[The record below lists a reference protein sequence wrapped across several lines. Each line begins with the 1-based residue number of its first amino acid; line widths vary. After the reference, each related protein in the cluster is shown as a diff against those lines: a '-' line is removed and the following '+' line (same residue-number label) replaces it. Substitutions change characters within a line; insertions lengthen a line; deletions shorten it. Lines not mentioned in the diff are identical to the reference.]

1 MCEPA
6 KVKLEIEMTK
16 DDMKAITADT
26 VIFEETD
33 GYVVMG
39 FLQTYSP
46 SKDEEGAY
54 TRRAQVVSRITLS
67 WEQFARLIPRM
78 ADYAQK
84 TQEKAEANHK
94 AALKIMRGISKESGQ

>member
-6 KVKLEIEMTK
+6 KVKLEIEVTK

-46 SKDEEGAY
+46 SKDEEAHIHAEH
-54 TRRAQVVSRITLS
+54 RSFRASPYHGSNLL
-67 WEQFARLIPRM
+67 A
-78 ADYAQK
+78 
-84 TQEKAEANHK
+84 
-94 AALKIMRGISKESGQ
+94 

>member
-1 MCEPA
+1 MCEPT
-6 KVKLEIEMTK
+6 KVKLEIEVTK

-46 SKDEEGAY
+46 SKDE
-54 TRRAQVVSRITLS
+54 
-67 WEQFARLIPRM
+67 
-78 ADYAQK
+78 
-84 TQEKAEANHK
+84 
-94 AALKIMRGISKESGQ
+94 

>member
-6 KVKLEIEMTK
+6 KVKLEIEVTK

-46 SKDEEGAY
+46 SKDE
-54 TRRAQVVSRITLS
+54 
-67 WEQFARLIPRM
+67 
-78 ADYAQK
+78 
-84 TQEKAEANHK
+84 
-94 AALKIMRGISKESGQ
+94 